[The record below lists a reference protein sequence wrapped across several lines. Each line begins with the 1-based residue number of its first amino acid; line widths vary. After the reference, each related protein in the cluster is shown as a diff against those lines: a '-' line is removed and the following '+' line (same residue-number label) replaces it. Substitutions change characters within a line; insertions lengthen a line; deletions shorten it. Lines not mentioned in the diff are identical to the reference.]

1 MCRSRRTSKTGTSL
15 TAKYGQL
22 LEKNNYADCYCHR
35 PMITSDVKSD
45 YKVQT
50 LQHPE
55 VTDILRDVECHLAI
69 PESPST
75 DMSCQFILAENSVT
89 SHSARIVTNWH

>member
-1 MCRSRRTSKTGTSL
+1 
-15 TAKYGQL
+15 
-22 LEKNNYADCYCHR
+22 
-35 PMITSDVKSD
+35 MITSDVKSD

-50 LQHPE
+50 LQNPE

-75 DMSCQFILAENSVT
+75 DNSV
-89 SHSARIVTNWH
+89 HPR